1 LFFHTSCPNFSAQIK
16 PWVLFIGD
24 LKEETILERQ
34 VIEVVLVMNSFC
46 IEDLGKFMDKF
57 ITCICFLAALEL
69 NIVDREK
76 KEDAIHVG

>member
-1 LFFHTSCPNFSAQIK
+1 
-16 PWVLFIGD
+16 
-24 LKEETILERQ
+24 
-34 VIEVVLVMNSFC
+34 MNSFC